1 MKKSTIL
8 AILFAFPI
16 LLNAQPQL
24 KQVST
29 PVKVQDNNDVF
40 IFIGFVLFIFI
51 HLAAFLLVTDVRL
64 RRAEKLKQKD
74 EMDLGR
80 KVREQLPAEISFSIE
95 EETELEAI

>member
-24 KQVST
+24 KHIST
-29 PVKVQDNNDVF
+29 PVKVQDSNDVF
-40 IFIGFVLFIFI
+40 IFVGFVLFIFI
-51 HLAAFLLVTDVRL
+51 HLAGFLLITDVRL
-64 RRAEKLKQKD
+64 RRAEKLKQRD
-74 EMDLGR
+74 EMELGR
-80 KVREQLPAEISFSIE
+80 KVREQLPAEISFSLE

>member
-16 LLNAQPQL
+16 LLNAQPKL
-24 KQVST
+24 KQVT

-51 HLAAFLLVTDVRL
+51 HLAAFLLITDIRL

-74 EMDLGR
+74 EMELDR
-80 KVREQLPAEISFSIE
+80 KVREQLPAEISFSME
-95 EETELEAI
+95 QETELEAI